1 MPINLSDMV
10 GALVQGWKADG
21 EWPPQAGAPEV
32 ESETR
37 SGVRAFVV
45 GTRNGTAL
53 ARKSVGKMK
62 KALGLGEEGGKNEE

>member
-21 EWPPQAGAPEV
+21 EWPPQSGVPEA
-32 ESETR
+32 ESEAR

-53 ARKSVGKMK
+53 ARRSVGKMK
-62 KALGLGEEGGKNEE
+62 KALGLGEEGGKSED